1 MKARILYL
9 TNRFAPGGAET
20 FILNH
25 LKVLDRS
32 RFEPYAA
39 ALRADGK
46 LRAAFEQAGVPT
58 FELGAGKQLDPR
70 SFSNLY
76 SLLKRERIQILEA
89 HVWWACIVGR
99 IVGRAAGVPIII
111 TNEQEMHGGAT
122 AHRSDVIFAADMTT
136 RLSDACVH
144 ITRASMASFQN
155 ETPKIF
161 QGRVL
166 RRRIPNGIDAHTI
179 ASTVAR
185 TDRTAKR
192 ASLGVPQDAFVIGNV
207 GRLVPAK
214 GQQYLLSAFA
224 KVRQT
229 VPNAHLVIV
238 GWGEL
243 LDELRAQAS
252 ALGVDS
258 HVTFTGARLDVPEL
272 LATFDVFGFSSIHEA
287 QGIAILEGMAA
298 GIPVIAPAIDGI
310 PDVVKHETT
319 GLAVPPRD
327 PGALAAAILRL
338 FGDPELGK
346 RLVAGAKTL
355 FEEEFSIEA
364 AARAYDKLYVELLAR
379 ENIPIAPPADVA
391 KASGAPSAQ
400 VAASA

>member
-20 FILNH
+20 FILNR
-25 LKVLDRS
+25 LSVLDRS

-39 ALRADGK
+39 ALRAGGK
-46 LRAAFEQAGVPT
+46 LRPAFERAGVPT
-58 FELGAGKQLDPR
+58 FELGEGRQLDT
-70 SFSNLY
+70 SSIKNLY
-76 SLLKRERIQILEA
+76 SLLKRERIQIVEA

-99 IVGRAAGVPIII
+99 VVARAAGVPIVI

-122 AHRSDVIFAADMTT
+122 AHRSDVIFAADLTT

-144 ITRASMASFQN
+144 ITHASMASFKE
-155 ETPKIF
+155 ETPHLL
-161 QGRVL
+161 QGNAYRV
-166 RRRIPNGIDAHTI
+166 RIPNGIDARKI
-179 ASTVAR
+179 AETVAR
-185 TDRTAKR
+185 TDRQAKR
-192 ASLGVPQDAFVIGNV
+192 ASLGIPEGAFVIGNV

-214 GQQYLLSAFA
+214 GQEYLLRAFA
-224 KVRQT
+224 KVREK

-243 LDELRAQAS
+243 DGALRAQAKE
-252 ALGVDS
+252 LGIADQV
-258 HVTFTGARLDVPEL
+258 HFTGARLDVPEI

-298 GIPVIAPAIDGI
+298 GIPVVAPAIDGI
-310 PDVVKHETT
+310 PDVVKHERT

-327 PGALAAAILRL
+327 PDALAAAILRL
-338 FGDPELGK
+338 HGDPELAK
-346 RLVAGAKTL
+346 RLVPAARQL

-364 AARAYDKLYVELLAR
+364 AGRAYEKLYLELLERAG
-379 ENIPIAPPADVA
+379 IPAPPPQPVR
-391 KASGAPSAQ
+391 SNGAP
-400 VAASA
+400 AAAHT

>member
-1 MKARILYL
+1 VKARILYL

-20 FILNH
+20 FILNR
-25 LKVLDRS
+25 LSVLDRS

-46 LRAAFEQAGVPT
+46 LRPAFEAAGVPT
-58 FELGAGKQLDPR
+58 YELGEGRQLDVR
-70 SFSNLY
+70 SLSNLY
-76 SLLKRERIQILEA
+76 SLIKRERIQILEA

-99 IVGRAAGVPIII
+99 VVGRAAGVPIVI

-122 AHRSDVIFAADMTT
+122 AHRGDVIFAADLTT

-144 ITRASMASFQN
+144 ITRASMASFQD
-155 ETPKIF
+155 ETPKVL
-161 QGRVL
+161 QGNVL
-166 RRRIPNGIDAHTI
+166 RRRIPNGIDARKI
-179 ASTVAR
+179 ADMVLR
-185 TDRTAKR
+185 TDRRAKR
-192 ASLGVPQDAFVIGNV
+192 ASLGIPEGAFVIGNV

-214 GQQYLLSAFA
+214 GQEYLLRAFA
-224 KVRQT
+224 KVREK

-243 LDELRAQAS
+243 DGALRAQAKE
-252 ALGVDS
+252 LGVAD
-258 HVTFTGARLDVPEL
+258 HVCFTGARLDVPEL

-310 PDVVKHETT
+310 PDVVKHEQT

-327 PGALAAAILRL
+327 PDALAAAMLRL
-338 FGDPELGK
+338 HDDPELGK
-346 RLVAGAKTL
+346 RLVPAARAL

-364 AARAYDKLYVELLAR
+364 AGRAYEKLYVELLERAG
-379 ENIPIAPPADVA
+379 IPVPPAQ
-391 KASGAPSAQ
+391 GARPDE
-400 VAASA
+400 AAAAHT

>member
-1 MKARILYL
+1 VKARILYL

-20 FILNH
+20 FILNR
-25 LKVLDRS
+25 LSVLDRS

-46 LRAAFEQAGVPT
+46 LRPAFEAAGVPT
-58 FELGAGKQLDPR
+58 YELGEGRQLDVR
-70 SFSNLY
+70 SLSNLY
-76 SLLKRERIQILEA
+76 SLIKRERIQILEA

-99 IVGRAAGVPIII
+99 VVGRAAGVPIVI

-122 AHRSDVIFAADMTT
+122 AHRGDVIFAADLTT

-144 ITRASMASFQN
+144 ITRASMASFQD
-155 ETPKIF
+155 ETPKVL
-161 QGRVL
+161 QGNVL
-166 RRRIPNGIDAHTI
+166 RRRIPNGIDARKI
-179 ASTVAR
+179 ADMVLR
-185 TDRTAKR
+185 TDRRAKR
-192 ASLGVPQDAFVIGNV
+192 ASLGIPEGAFVIGNV

-214 GQQYLLSAFA
+214 GQEYLLRAFA
-224 KVRQT
+224 KVREK

-243 LDELRAQAS
+243 DGALRAQAKE
-252 ALGVDS
+252 LGVAD
-258 HVTFTGARLDVPEL
+258 HVSFTGARLDVPEL

-310 PDVVKHETT
+310 PDVVKHEQT

-327 PGALAAAILRL
+327 PDALAAAMLRL
-338 FGDPELGK
+338 HDDPELGK
-346 RLVAGAKTL
+346 RLVPAARAL

-364 AARAYDKLYVELLAR
+364 AGRAYEKLYVELLERAG
-379 ENIPIAPPADVA
+379 IPVPPAQ
-391 KASGAPSAQ
+391 GARPDE
-400 VAASA
+400 AAAAHT